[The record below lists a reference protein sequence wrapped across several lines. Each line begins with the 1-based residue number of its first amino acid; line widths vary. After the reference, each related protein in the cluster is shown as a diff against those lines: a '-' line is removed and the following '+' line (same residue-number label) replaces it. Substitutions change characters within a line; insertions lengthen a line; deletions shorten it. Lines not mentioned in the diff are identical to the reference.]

1 MKWEV
6 QVSGDEH
13 DLRELAKSLTK
24 DDLRIIERKRDFFL
38 ETIRFS
44 DLTTPEEVTAVTS
57 DLLPILTG
65 ATRLSLGGRTPLQIA
80 NIVKVREDGV
90 RHIFVSLSD
99 TIHVRDTVSLE
110 ITRSDGSIEVV
121 NPADK
126 VPGWINAAFKNT
138 NVAKALRLL
147 GTDEHD
153 WVSLYRLYEVIESD
167 VGGIDKIASEGWAT
181 KKAIKRFKHTA
192 NSPGAIGD
200 SARHGKESRDPPADP
215 MDLGEAVPLV
225 EVILHNWLRSK
236 KMPNKAISLGRIFR
250 SLRSLQIRR

>member
-6 QVSGDEH
+6 QVSGDVH
-13 DLRELAKSLTK
+13 DLCELAKSLTN
-24 DDLRIIERKRDFFL
+24 DELRIIERDGYFFL

-44 DLTTPEEVTAVTS
+44 DLITSEEVTAVTS
-57 DLLPILTG
+57 GLLPILTG
-65 ATRLSLGGRTPLQIA
+65 ATRLSLGGRIPLQIA
-80 NIVKVREDGV
+80 NIAKVREDGN
-90 RHIFVSLSD
+90 RDIFVRVSD
-99 TIHVRDTVSLE
+99 TVHARDTISIKKTKL
-110 ITRSDGSIEVV
+110 DGSIEVV

-126 VPGWINAAFKNT
+126 VPDWINAALKNS

-147 GTDEHD
+147 GSDEHD
-153 WVSLYRLYEVIESD
+153 WVSLYRLFEVIEVD

-192 NSPGAIGD
+192 NSPSAIGD
-200 SARHGKESRDPPADP
+200 SARHGKESSDPPADP

-236 KMPNKAISLGRIFR
+236 
-250 SLRSLQIRR
+250 

>member
-6 QVSGDEH
+6 QLNGDAH
-13 DLRELAKSLTK
+13 DLRELAKSLTN
-24 DDLRIIERKRDFFL
+24 DELRIIERDQQFFL

-44 DLTTPEEVTAVTS
+44 KLTSSEEVTSVTS
-57 DLLPILTG
+57 DILPILTG
-65 ATRLSLGGRTPLQIA
+65 AARLSLGGKTPLQIA
-80 NIVKVREDGV
+80 NVAKVRENGGRDV
-90 RHIFVSLSD
+90 FVSVSD
-99 TIHVRDTVSLE
+99 TINVRTTVGVE
-110 ITRSDGSIEVV
+110 ITRSDGSVEVV

-126 VPGWINAAFKNT
+126 VLDWVNVALKND

-147 GTDEHD
+147 GADEHD
-153 WVSLYRLYEVIESD
+153 WVSLYRLYEVIEAD

-200 SARHGKESRDPPADP
+200 SARHGKEASEPPVDP

-236 KMPNKAISLGRIFR
+236 
-250 SLRSLQIRR
+250 

>member
-6 QVSGDEH
+6 QISGDLS
-13 DLRELAKSLTK
+13 DLCELAKSLTNN
-24 DDLRIIERKRDFFL
+24 DLRIIERDGQFFL

-44 DLTTPEEVTAVTS
+44 YLTTSEEVIAVTS

-65 ATRLSLGGRTPLQIA
+65 AARLSLGGRTPLQIA
-80 NIVKVREDGV
+80 NIAKVRKDGG
-90 RHIFVSLSD
+90 RDIFVSVSD
-99 TIHVRDTVSLE
+99 TIHVRDTVSVK
-110 ITRSDGSIEVV
+110 ITRADGSIEVV

-126 VPGWINAAFKNT
+126 VPDWINAAFKNP
-138 NVAKALRLL
+138 NVAKALRLF
-147 GTDEHD
+147 GNDKHD
-153 WVSLYRLYEVIESD
+153 WVSLYRLYEVIEAD

-181 KKAIKRFKHTA
+181 KKTIKRFKHTA

-200 SARHGKESRDPPADP
+200 SARHGKEYSDPPANP

-236 KMPNKAISLGRIFR
+236 
-250 SLRSLQIRR
+250 

>member
-6 QVSGDEH
+6 QVSGDVH
-13 DLRELAKSLTK
+13 DLRELAKSLTN
-24 DDLRIIERKRDFFL
+24 DDLRIIERDGHFFL

-44 DLTTPEEVTAVTS
+44 DLTTSEEVTAVTS

-65 ATRLSLGGRTPLQIA
+65 ASRLSLGGRTPLQIA
-80 NIVKVREDGV
+80 NIAKVRKDGG
-90 RHIFVSLSD
+90 RDIFVSVSD
-99 TIHVRDTVSLE
+99 TIHVRDAVSVE
-110 ITRSDGSIEVV
+110 ITRADGSIEVV

-126 VPGWINAAFKNT
+126 VPDWINAAFKNP

-147 GTDEHD
+147 GNDKHD
-153 WVSLYRLYEVIESD
+153 WVSLYRLYEVIEAD
-167 VGGIDKIASEGWAT
+167 VGGIDKITSEGWAT
-181 KKAIKRFKHTA
+181 QKTIKRFKHTA

-200 SARHGKESRDPPADP
+200 SARHGKEYSDPPANP

-236 KMPNKAISLGRIFR
+236 
-250 SLRSLQIRR
+250 

>member
-6 QVSGDEH
+6 QLNGDAH
-13 DLRELAKSLTK
+13 DLRELAKSLTS
-24 DDLRIIERKRDFFL
+24 DELCIIERDGQFFL

-44 DLTTPEEVTAVTS
+44 DLTTPKEVTAVAS
-57 DLLPILTG
+57 DILPILTG
-65 ATRLSLGGRTPLQIA
+65 AARLSLGGRTPLQIA
-80 NIVKVREDGV
+80 NITKVRMDGS
-90 RHIFVSLSD
+90 RHISINLPD
-99 TIHVRDTVSLE
+99 TIHVRGTVGLE
-110 ITRSDGSIEVV
+110 ITRSDGSVEVV

-126 VPGWINAAFKNT
+126 VPDWVNVALKND

-147 GTDEHD
+147 GSDEHD
-153 WVSLYRLYEVIESD
+153 WVSLYRLYEVIEAD
-167 VGGIDKIASEGWAT
+167 VGGIDIIASEGWAT

-200 SARHGKESRDPPADP
+200 SARHGKESSDPPADP

-236 KMPNKAISLGRIFR
+236 
-250 SLRSLQIRR
+250 